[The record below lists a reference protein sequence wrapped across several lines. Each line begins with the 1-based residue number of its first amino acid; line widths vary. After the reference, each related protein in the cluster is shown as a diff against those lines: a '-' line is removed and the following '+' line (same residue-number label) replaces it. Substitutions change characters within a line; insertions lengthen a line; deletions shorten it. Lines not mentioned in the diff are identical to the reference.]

1 MRRPLVIFT
10 SFLILLT
17 GIAMPTAVATY
28 AVGSTG
34 PAGGKIFITPSTAG
48 NNTGKYFEVALVDVT
63 TSRYTFCNNT
73 KQLISET
80 TNSGIGF
87 GESNTAAM
95 IAWGCTSGAA
105 VAADGYS
112 LGGLSDWFLP
122 SKDEAAVLYS
132 TQAATGVFDGAD
144 THWTSTGFDATRSW
158 TRYFSSDTV
167 DTLDQTAGGGFF
179 VRAVRSFFLTAPNA
193 PTIGTATALSAT
205 SASISFTAPANDGG
219 ATIETYTATSTPGSF
234 TGQLLQVG
242 SGSITVTGLTS
253 STAYTFTVTA
263 SNSAGTST
271 ASSASVS
278 ITMPASDAELA
289 EQAAQAAAAR
299 DAAARAAS
307 AAAAVRREAEKKS
320 ARSEISDKFRSS
332 EKVTIET
339 FAQAEIAGITK
350 ENIEAASAEILALP
364 EESRSDI
371 LQVIKI
377 AYKYEVVGKIASEQV
392 STVQSGELIAV
403 GLISA
408 ESRHKATLTAALR
421 KLPAPL
427 RSSYAQIEVAL
438 NALME
443 TIQARKDRLVAVIAR
458 NAARNAA

>member
-1 MRRPLVIFT
+1 MRRSLLIFT
-10 SFLILLT
+10 SFLLFLT
-17 GIAMPTAVATY
+17 GIAIPTAVATY
-28 AVGSTG
+28 EVGSTG

-48 NNTGKYFEVALVDVT
+48 NNTGKYFEVALEDVT
-63 TSRYTFCNNT
+63 NSRYTFCNNT

-80 TNSGIGF
+80 QNSGIGF

-95 IAWGCTSGAA
+95 IAWGCITGAA

-122 SKDEAAVLYS
+122 SKDEAAVLYA

-144 THWTSTGFDATRSW
+144 THWTSTGFDANKSW

-167 DTLDQTAGGGFF
+167 FTLDQTADGGFF

-193 PTIGTATALSAT
+193 PTIGAATALSAT
-205 SASISFTAPANDGG
+205 SASISFTAPTNNGG

-234 TGQLLQVG
+234 TGQLLQAG

-253 STAYTFTVTA
+253 STSYTFTVTA

-278 ITMPASDAELA
+278 ITMPASDEELA
-289 EQAAQAAAAR
+289 EQAAQATAAR

-307 AAAAVRREAEKKS
+307 EAAAARREAEKKS
-320 ARSEISDKFRSS
+320 ARSEISTKFKNF
-332 EKVTIET
+332 EKVAAET
-339 FAQAEIAGITK
+339 FRQAEIAGITND
-350 ENIEAASAEILALP
+350 NIEAAIAEIFTLP
-364 EESRSDI
+364 AESRSDI
-371 LQVIKI
+371 LQVMKV
-377 AYKYEVVGKIASEQV
+377 AYKFEVVGKLASSQV
-392 STVQSGELIAV
+392 STVYSNELIAV

-408 ESRHKATLTAALR
+408 ESKHKEALR
-421 KLPAPL
+421 AAVKNLPASL

-438 NALME
+438 DAVME
-443 TIQARKDRLVAVIAR
+443 TIQARKDRLADVMAR
-458 NAARNAA
+458 NAARNVA